1 MKFDSAGDYVRR
13 WVPELAKMPAEFI
26 HAPWEAP
33 AAVLARAGVELGKNY
48 PGPIVNHTAAREAAL
63 AEFKRLR
70 GGVANTSEQ
79 LDLETPA

>member
-1 MKFDSAGDYVRR
+1 
-13 WVPELAKMPAEFI
+13 
-26 HAPWEAP
+26 
-33 AAVLARAGVELGKNY
+33 
-48 PGPIVNHTAAREAAL
+48 L